1 MAASGQAIWVVLLA
15 GSVLLSLHL
24 AREWTVRVEASAA
37 VMASGLLGF
46 ACLSVMI
53 TPNISL

>member
-24 AREWTVRVEASAA
+24 ARGLTARVDPSSAM
-37 VMASGLLGF
+37 VASGLVGF
-46 ACLSVMI
+46 ACLALGVA
-53 TPNISL
+53 PNFGM